1 MQNFNEKIDSDT
13 AEIIFNKSK
22 IGLSFV
28 SREGQFIRCNETMC
42 NILGYTEPELKKKK
56 FSDITHPEDFSEDM
70 EMLIQVLTGEIDEY
84 PITKRYIT
92 KSGSS
97 IWVKLIVTAIKD
109 DNNNVMILF
118 SQISP
123 IVSGLN
129 QDISLIFD
137 SKLKELQKI
146 SKGDVRDQQDV
157 DPPTHGPIINHILKE
172 WKWISIFIL
181 TGIGGAIAWE
191 TSRRVNQYTVEQRFH
206 QIETQFQELEKINDQ
221 GFRNLQEAIRNLS
234 K

>member
-1 MQNFNEKIDSDT
+1 
-13 AEIIFNKSK
+13 
-22 IGLSFV
+22 
-28 SREGQFIRCNETMC
+28 
-42 NILGYTEPELKKKK
+42 
-56 FSDITHPEDFSEDM
+56 M
-70 EMLIQVLTGEIDEY
+70 EMLIQVLAGEIDEY

-123 IVSGLN
+123 IVSGSS

-157 DPPTHGPIINHILKE
+157 NPPTHVPIINHILKE
-172 WKWISIFIL
+172 WKWISIFIF

-191 TSRRVNQYTVEQRFH
+191 TSRRVNQYTVEQRFS